1 MTRKYLSN
9 LPKASPYYIKCN
21 TEQEEEILN
30 YTLRIKYGCNEWFD
44 LDTKRQI
51 TKLIKRILNYS
62 YDLTEYDDS
71 DYFVYFLNEDDEEV
85 ELGGQEKEKFMSSPI
100 NVKDMYEY
108 YLELFWNY
116 TYPDEPIEQDMTS
129 FWLDRIFDLQ
139 RLH

>member
-1 MTRKYLSN
+1 M
-9 LPKASPYYIKCN
+9 
-21 TEQEEEILN
+21 
-30 YTLRIKYGCNEWFD
+30 
-44 LDTKRQI
+44 
-51 TKLIKRILNYS
+51 
-62 YDLTEYDDS
+62 TEYDDS

-116 TYPDEPIEQDMTS
+116 TYPDEPIEEDMTS

-139 RLH
+139 RLHSLLTI